1 MRIDLGLQPVL
12 AGEHCSTFA
21 SLASRQTGLLFV
33 HIILSLFYRVSTS
46 YGGDLLPPAQKRIQ
60 FSPRRDPGV
69 YLEDD
74 VGVALRSGARK
85 FLSAMDFFLL
95 FFSTQVLD
103 TICKNTNK
111 YAWTKILE
119 KPTHARSDGSWEEIT
134 TAEMLKFIGL
144 VIYMGIVK
152 VPRLKRYWNVGNI
165 YGGLLPPRIMP
176 RSRFIA
182 FLAMLHVAD
191 IDDATQ
197 MSKGKLRYVWWLM
210 EHINNLSAKMF
221 QPHRDLSVDERM
233 VKSKGRS
240 GIRQYMKDK
249 VTKWGYKLWVL
260 ADPGTGYTV
269 QFHVYTGKREQ
280 PGPHGL
286 AYDVVCQLCNRYL
299 DQGYRIFMDNFYT
312 STHLFQHL
320 LDRKTLACG
329 TTRKDRRGFP
339 SELKDARWEK
349 KARRGEIRWLRD
361 CNILYLQWKD
371 RRVVNMMSTVHTA
384 NDKVTA
390 KRREKR
396 GNSWTEISVAKPLL
410 IHDYNAGMLGVDKSD
425 QMIGY
430 YNVLMRSVRWWKTL
444 FFHCIDIAC
453 VNSFILFQAHR
464 KLHPEIAELSRN
476 AGYDHLAFREELV
489 HQLLS
494 LDDARPARSAP
505 PPPPPSARRML
516 HKPEKVDRRNN
527 CKLCYE
533 KKKTELKTN
542 VFCSTCKVHL
552 CFTTARNCF
561 AEWHKHQ
568 AS

>member
-1 MRIDLGLQPVL
+1 MP
-12 AGEHCSTFA
+12 
-21 SLASRQTGLLFV
+21 
-33 HIILSLFYRVSTS
+33 
-46 YGGDLLPPAQKRIQ
+46 GGK
-60 FSPRRDPGV
+60 
-69 YLEDD
+69 
-74 VGVALRSGARK
+74 
-85 FLSAMDFFLL
+85 
-95 FFSTQVLD
+95 
-103 TICKNTNK
+103 
-111 YAWTKILE
+111 
-119 KPTHARSDGSWEEIT
+119 
-134 TAEMLKFIGL
+134 
-144 VIYMGIVK
+144 
-152 VPRLKRYWNVGNI
+152 
-165 YGGLLPPRIMP
+165 
-176 RSRFIA
+176 
-182 FLAMLHVAD
+182 
-191 IDDATQ
+191 
-197 MSKGKLRYVWWLM
+197 
-210 EHINNLSAKMF
+210 
-221 QPHRDLSVDERM
+221 
-233 VKSKGRS
+233 
-240 GIRQYMKDK
+240 
-249 VTKWGYKLWVL
+249 
-260 ADPGTGYTV
+260 
-269 QFHVYTGKREQ
+269 
-280 PGPHGL
+280 
-286 AYDVVCQLCNRYL
+286 
-299 DQGYRIFMDNFYT
+299 
-312 STHLFQHL
+312 
-320 LDRKTLACG
+320 
-329 TTRKDRRGFP
+329 
-339 SELKDARWEK
+339 K

-361 CNILYLQWKD
+361 RNILYLQWKD

-453 VNSFILFQAHR
+453 VNSFILFEAHR

-476 AGYDHLAFREELV
+476 AGYDHLAFREELI

-533 KKKTELKTN
+533 KTKTELKTN